1 MTKRKDPPE
10 PLGPGFIAAEATAL
24 ATWATARQEFA
35 QLVRD
40 LIPVAD
46 KQAKKGRSRL
56 LAVIGK
62 LLGEQKLNNYTDP
75 KIREALRKLEGERQK

>member
-1 MTKRKDPPE
+1 MPKRKEPPE
-10 PLGPGFIAAEATAL
+10 PLGPAFVAAEATTM

-35 QLVRD
+35 HLVRD
-40 LIPVAD
+40 LIPVAE

-75 KIREALRKLEGERQK
+75 YIREALRKLKDERQT

>member
-1 MTKRKDPPE
+1 MTKRKEPPE
-10 PLGPGFIAAEATAL
+10 PLGPEFIAAEATAL

-40 LIPVAD
+40 LIPMAE
-46 KQAKKGRSRL
+46 KQAKRGRSRL

-62 LLGEQKLNNYTDP
+62 LLGEQKLQNYTDP
-75 KIREALRKLEGERQK
+75 KIREALRRIEAERQT